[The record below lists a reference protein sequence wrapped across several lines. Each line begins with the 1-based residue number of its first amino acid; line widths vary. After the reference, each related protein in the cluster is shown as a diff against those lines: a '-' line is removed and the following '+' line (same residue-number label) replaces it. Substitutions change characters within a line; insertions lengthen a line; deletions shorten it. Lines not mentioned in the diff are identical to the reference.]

1 MKKFDKT
8 LTCHD
13 CGENFTFSAKDQI
26 FYEEKGFPQP
36 KRCRKCR
43 KLRKNLLNKK
53 MYEQS

>member
-43 KLRKNLLNKK
+43 RLRKNLLNKK